1 MSTNVVHDIEV
12 FYRDRISKID
22 EERLKITKYISI
34 IKPNQ
39 RERHTLEWDSK
50 QLTEAAMKVDYD
62 LCNINDDHR
71 RVTMQNQEIRS
82 ELLNIAKRH
91 TANQSQIQQ
100 LAEISQPVER
110 DITYFF
116 DRKYSL
122 ITPEVSDG
130 RKSSNTTIQKPKIV
144 RAGKGEVPTRS
155 QNTQSVPKQVAYIL
169 HTFGILN

>member
-1 MSTNVVHDIEV
+1 MSADAVDDIEV
-12 FYRDRISKID
+12 FYRDRVSKID

-34 IKPNQ
+34 IKPSQ

-50 QLTEAAMKVDYD
+50 QLTDAALKVDYD

-71 RVTMQNQEIRS
+71 GVTMQNQETRA
-82 ELLNIAKRH
+82 ELLSIARRH

-100 LAEISQPVER
+100 LAQISQPVER

-122 ITPEVSDG
+122 ITPECNDG

-144 RAGKGEVPTRS
+144 RAGQGEVPPRS
-155 QNTQSVPKQVAYIL
+155 QNTLSTPKQVAANL
-169 HTFGILN
+169 QTCGI